1 MPKIFILSAFS
12 FLLEKADHYLLP
24 CPFKYL
30 TGYDCPG
37 CGFQRSL
44 LALLKGNFQ
53 ESFHLYPP
61 TVPILLT
68 LIIGLSANYF
78 WGSKSKILINVLFMI
93 TGSIIMI
100 SYLFKIFTPVV
111 H

>member
-1 MPKIFILSAFS
+1 MLLLNILFAFS
-12 FLLEKADHYLLP
+12 PYVEKANNYLLP

-44 LALLKGNFQ
+44 LALLAGDLHRSFQ
-53 ESFHLYPP
+53 LYPATIP
-61 TVPILLT
+61 LILT
-68 LIIGLSANYF
+68 FSIGLSANY
-78 WGSKSKILINVLFMI
+78 WWKDKSKMLINVLFMI
-93 TGSIIMI
+93 TGSIVMI
-100 SYLFKIFTPVV
+100 GYIFKLSAPHI

>member
-12 FLLEKADHYLLP
+12 FLLEKAGNYMLP
-24 CPFKYL
+24 CPLKYL

-44 LALLKGNFQ
+44 LALLKGDFQ
-53 ESFHLYPP
+53 QSFQLYPA
-61 TVPILLT
+61 TIPILLT
-68 LIIGLSANYF
+68 FAIGLTANYF
-78 WGSKSKILINVLFMI
+78 WGQRSKILINVLFML
-93 TGSIIMI
+93 TGSIITI
-100 SYLFKIFTPVV
+100 SYLFKIFAPHV